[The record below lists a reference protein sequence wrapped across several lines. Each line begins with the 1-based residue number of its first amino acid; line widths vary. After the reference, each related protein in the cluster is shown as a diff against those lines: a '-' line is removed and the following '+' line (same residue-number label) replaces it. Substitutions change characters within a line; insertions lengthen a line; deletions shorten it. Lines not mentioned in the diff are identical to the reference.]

1 MPLID
6 KATDNG
12 ELKQRQPEQELVCVT
27 GTGGFIGSWVVK
39 ELLLRGYRVRGT
51 ARDLVVSAS
60 DCKNAQLL
68 ALQGAHERLTLCRA
82 NVLDY
87 DGLCAAFRG
96 CKGVFHVASPV
107 SNDPASSL
115 PLLCLLLEVSGFL
128 QGPRTYLLHLH
139 VLLVLQDLVPVT
151 VEGTR
156 NVISAAA
163 DAGVRRVV
171 FTSSYGAV
179 HMDPNRSP
187 DTVLDKTCW
196 SDYDFCKNTGNLYYC
211 AKMMAEI
218 TATEE
223 AAKRGLELAVVVPSM
238 TMGPMLQPALNFSS
252 SHIARYLTGAKPTYP
267 NAVATY
273 TDVRDVTH
281 THVLVYEH
289 PEACGRYL
297 CIGAVLHRT
306 HFLQLLSELFSQ
318 YHITAKCEDDG
329 KPMAKPYKF
338 SNRRLTDLGL
348 EFTPVR
354 ESLYERVT
362 CLQKKGHL
370 PLPVDPLAPKC
381 AYL

>member
-51 ARDLVVSAS
+51 ARDPS

-96 CKGVFHVASPV
+96 CKGVFH
-107 SNDPASSL
+107 
-115 PLLCLLLEVSGFL
+115 
-128 QGPRTYLLHLH
+128 
-139 VLLVLQDLVPVT
+139 DLVPVT